1 MKNKNTNKD
10 MSFLNHLEELRWLL
24 VRSCIAILITSVV
37 AVVFNE
43 FIFDVIIFGPKDGN
57 FLTYRFFCELA
68 QQYDLDKSFC
78 ISELPF
84 VIQNRTM
91 DGQLSVMIWT
101 CITAG
106 FILAFPFILW
116 EFWKFISP
124 ALYQNEKRYAKLFL
138 IVSSILFFLGVLFG
152 YYVLVPLSINF
163 LANFTISNIV
173 ENQIDINSYINLV
186 KNTSLATGLVFELPI
201 IIFFLTYLGLITD
214 SFLKEYRRYAYVLI
228 LIVAAVVTPPDVISQ
243 VIVSIPLI
251 VLYEGS
257 ILVAK
262 IITKRNVNKENKL
275 TISKNQ

>member
-1 MKNKNTNKD
+1 VKNKNTNKE

-24 VRSCIAILITSVV
+24 VRSSIAILVASVI
-37 AVVFNE
+37 AVFFNE
-43 FIFDVIIFGPKDGN
+43 FIFDVIIFGPKKGD
-57 FLTYRFFCELA
+57 FVTYQFFCDIA
-68 QQYDLDKSFC
+68 TKYDLDRSFC
-78 ISELPF
+78 DNELPF

-106 FILAFPFILW
+106 FIMAFPFILW

-124 ALYQNEKRYAKLFL
+124 ALYANERKYAKLFL
-138 IVSSILFFLGVLFG
+138 FVSSLLFFLGILFG
-152 YYVLVPLSINF
+152 YFVLVPLSINF
-163 LANFTISNIV
+163 LSNFTISSIV
-173 ENQIDINSYINLV
+173 ENQIDINSYINTV
-186 KNTSLATGLVFELPI
+186 KTTSLATGLVFELPI

-243 VIVSIPLI
+243 LIVSFPLI

-257 ILVAK
+257 IIVAK
-262 IITKRNVNKENKL
+262 FITKRNVQKEAETAL
-275 TISKNQ
+275 TKK

>member
-1 MKNKNTNKD
+1 

-24 VRSCIAILITSVV
+24 IRSSIAILIT
-37 AVVFNE
+37 AVIAVFFNE
-43 FIFDVIIFGPKDGN
+43 FIFDVIIFGPKKGD
-57 FLTYRFFCELA
+57 FVTYQFFCDIA
-68 QQYDLDKSFC
+68 QRYDLDQSFC
-78 ISELPF
+78 NNELPF

-106 FILAFPFILW
+106 FIMAFPFILW

-124 ALYQNEKRYAKLFL
+124 ALYQKERKYAKLF
-138 IVSSILFFLGVLFG
+138 IFISSILFFLGVLFG
-152 YYVLVPLSINF
+152 YFVLVPLSINF

-214 SFLKEYRRYAYVLI
+214 AFLKEYRRYAYVLI
-228 LIVAAVVTPPDVISQ
+228 LVVAAVVTPPDVISQ
-243 VIVSIPLI
+243 LIVSFPLI
-251 VLYEGS
+251 ILYEGS
-257 ILVAK
+257 IIVAK
-262 IITKRNVNKENKL
+262 FITKRNLKKEQTTALTNK
-275 TISKNQ
+275 